1 MKQLILIIALALLT
15 SCGLTRHVTKDSTEA
30 QVKTSDQSV
39 HEVRTEDK
47 TVTTVTE
54 LADTAITVIGQKI
67 VSESAG
73 TTARAET
80 DDGVL
85 TSSYDKASNTIRQEF
100 TPKPRKVPVKV
111 ARKVEVKADVV
122 TTEQKRNDI
131 TTDVTIAETHKDKQ
145 SKTSWL
151 WAYIAGA
158 VVVVGAVWVFRKK
171 IPL

>member
-1 MKQLILIIALALLT
+1 MKPLILIIALALLT
-15 SCGLTRHVTKDSTEA
+15 SCGIKRHVVKDA
-30 QVKTSDQSV
+30 KNVQVRTSDQTV
-39 HEVRTEDK
+39 HEARTEDK

-54 LADTAITVIGQKI
+54 LADTAITIIGHKI
-67 VSESAG
+67 VSESTG
-73 TTARAET
+73 TTARVET

-85 TSSYDKASNTIRQEF
+85 TSSYDKVSNTIRQEF

-122 TTEQKRNDI
+122 STEQKRNDI
-131 TTDVTIAETHKDKQ
+131 TTDVTVAETHKDKQ